1 MLTTPVFCSQ
11 ALSDERQ
18 YVLEAKRQVD
28 TIKAALL
35 SNTPEPAEAVKGD

>member
-18 YVLEAKRQVD
+18 YV
-28 TIKAALL
+28 IKAALL